1 MKKGI
6 ISVFLLLCMVV
17 SLFPGLT
24 VSAAAEGSESNVKS
38 VFNSNL
44 YVKANAA
51 AGLEGNVLVDFD
63 AIGCSGTL
71 YLPGSADAGQLF
83 FSWDDE
89 SIEVSHN
96 GTVYASGTA
105 PVAAA
110 GQSIS
115 YKITK
120 GLAVAYISVKTE
132 KGSADVAAMFLE
144 LDESLGTIDAMN
156 DDPDHETQCYGS
168 VSFDGE
174 NYPYM
179 SMKGRGNSTWKFDK
193 KPYNLTF
200 YKKADYDKKQ
210 NVSLIDG
217 VKAKKWSLL
226 ANYLDNSLLRNKV
239 ALDLAQQL
247 GIGLDAR
254 FVDVWMNGEYLG
266 NYLMTPKSD
275 YQAPDGGYFL
285 ENDNYLEYADP
296 QFTIPGMHEV
306 GAALGLE
313 DYSNRITIKDIG
325 DDAADAGV
333 DAAAVE
339 SWFGEAWATV
349 LDYGSEDYQN
359 YFDID
364 SWAKMFL
371 MYEVSKTYDCL
382 SGSLLM
388 HRDGL
393 SENDK
398 LIAGPTWDYDN
409 SFGRTLH
416 KFICGVSVPTQMT
429 AEGWYNDSIGLVA
442 SDEPISM
449 LQELAK
455 HASFMQRVSEI
466 YNEYK
471 WAFESITD
479 NIDAQQ
485 ALIEGSALMN
495 NDLWGTHHIGSYYVV
510 APVTMGT
517 GDYAL
522 QYEVTVNWNSY
533 VNNMRQFA
541 EKRVMWLS
549 DHLYAEAPAGAI
561 TQKLNEKE
569 GVVELKAELT
579 AGNTSNSYQWQ
590 SSADGKAWND
600 IDGATSA
607 IYKAAADDELNGMQF
622 RCIVK
627 NDGVT
632 ICTTHGGK
640 VDASAQTILD
650 PVSVNITFGVEVAE
664 ASLGNGELT
673 LVMNG
678 REMGEFTFEASGSGW
693 TIKNWSGKYL
703 AIDGKKL
710 TVSDSPY
717 VWSYE
722 NGVFSAKIKTSYT
735 FIGRFLGVTH
745 TEKAYLAA
753 DGSKLVVS
761 MDNGAQASFLTRTEY
776 IINN

>member
-17 SLFPGLT
+17 SLFSGLT

-51 AGLEGNVLVDFD
+51 AGLEGDVRVDFD
-63 AIGCSGTL
+63 AAGCSGTL
-71 YLPGSADAGQLF
+71 YLPGTADAGQLF

-110 GQSIS
+110 GESIS

-120 GLAVAYISVKTE
+120 GLAVAYVCVKTD
-132 KGSADVAAMFLE
+132 KGSEDVAAMFLE

-156 DDPDHETQCYGS
+156 SDPDHETQCYGS
-168 VSFDGE
+168 VNFDGD

-179 SMKGRGNSTWKFDK
+179 SMKGRGNSTWGFDK

-226 ANYLDNSLLRNKV
+226 ANYLDNSMLRNKV

-285 ENDNYLEYADP
+285 ENDNYLESEDP
-296 QFTIPGMHEV
+296 QFEIPGMYEFRDLV
-306 GAALGLE
+306 PDKG
-313 DYSNRITIKDIG
+313 YYNRVTVKDIG
-325 DDAADAGV
+325 DDAVDAGI
-333 DAAAVE
+333 DASDVE
-339 SWFGEAWATV
+339 AYFNEAWNA
-349 LDYGSEDYQN
+349 LIDYGTEDYQK
-359 YFDID
+359 YFDMD

-371 MYEVSKTYDCL
+371 MYEVSKTYDCFA
-382 SGSLLM
+382 GSLLM

-393 SENDK
+393 TEDDK

-409 SFGRTLH
+409 SFGRTLQ
-416 KFICGVSVPTQMT
+416 KFLIGITVPTQIT

-442 SDEPISM
+442 SDKHYSL
-449 LQELAK
+449 LQELGK

-471 WAFESITD
+471 WAFEGITD

-485 ALIEGSALMN
+485 AILEDSALMN
-495 NDLWGTHHIGSYYVV
+495 NDLWGTHHIGSYYYV
-510 APVTMGT
+510 APMTLGT
-517 GDYAL
+517 GKYAVN
-522 QYEVTVNWNSY
+522 YEITVNWNSY

-549 DHLYAEAPAGAI
+549 DHLYAEAPVGTI
-561 TQKLNEKE
+561 TQKLNEKDC
-569 GVVELKAELT
+569 VVELKAELT
-579 AGNTSNSYQWQ
+579 AGNTANSYQWQ
-590 SSADGKAWND
+590 SSANGKTWND

-607 IYKAAADDELNGMQF
+607 VYKVAADDELNGMQF

-627 NDGVT
+627 NDGV
-632 ICTTHGGK
+632 IISTTHGGK

-650 PVSVNITFGVEVAE
+650 PVSVNISVGVEVAE
-664 ASLGNGELT
+664 AALGNGELT

-678 REMGEFTFEASGSGW
+678 REMGDFTFEASGSGW

-710 TVSDSPY
+710 SVSDSPY

-735 FIGRFLGVTH
+735 ALGRFLGITH

-753 DGSKLVVS
+753 NGSKLVVS
-761 MDNGAQASFLTRTEY
+761 MDNGTQASFLTRTEY